1 MRILKTTKPISSAYL
16 KSGKDNFAYD
26 MEKKVWLPGRT
37 TPVRRPDLRLVQANG
52 SQRHSPT
59 PQPVAQ
65 RPTLYVAKLENEP
78 RREKNRLKR

>member
-1 MRILKTTKPISSAYL
+1 MRILKTTKPISPAYL

-26 MEKKVWLPGRT
+26 QEKKVWVPGRT
-37 TPVRRPDLRLVQANG
+37 TPDLRLVQTNG
-52 SQRHSPT
+52 SQRHSP
-59 PQPVAQ
+59 PPKPVTR

>member
-26 MEKKVWLPGRT
+26 MEKKVWWPGRT
-37 TPVRRPDLRLVQANG
+37 TPVRRPDLRLVQTNG
-52 SQRHSPT
+52 SQRHSP
-59 PQPVAQ
+59 PPKPVTR